1 MAGRK
6 SPKPARQPRMVQKRT
21 GSAGPTKGDPAT
33 RGKNAKADV
42 NEHTAARAGQQ
53 APLKPTSPGANTP
66 YPQTSR
72 NRTTAPQR
80 AARSGIRDEASG
92 VTGQSLFQRA
102 DARNRKLG
110 QRNRP
115 TA

>member
-6 SPKPARQPRMVQKRT
+6 SPKPPRQPRMVQKRT
-21 GSAGPTKGDPAT
+21 GSAGPTKGDPSG

-42 NEHTAARAGQQ
+42 NEHTGARAGQQ

-80 AARSGIRDEASG
+80 AARSGIKDQA
-92 VTGQSLFQRA
+92 GQLFGNA
-102 DARNRKLG
+102 DARNRKLS
-110 QRNRP
+110 QRNRK